1 MQMLDLYY
9 KIWVDAIAATKAKKA
24 EVASWKLYTLAP
36 MSFLPGIN
44 LFTFFLWM
52 KTLVNHRLPLFLPI
66 NIFDYRLVN
75 DFISIVVTLFAPF
88 IILNYLLIFSNERYR
103 RLLKQY
109 PAYKGKLYKKYA
121 LISLGLLV
129 IPVLV
134 VTLFFHEV

>member
-1 MQMLDLYY
+1 
-9 KIWVDAIAATKAKKA
+9 
-24 EVASWKLYTLAP
+24 
-36 MSFLPGIN
+36 MSFLAGVN

-88 IILNYLLIFSNERYR
+88 IILNYLLIFSNQRYR
-103 RLLKQY
+103 RLLKEY
-109 PAYKGKLYKKYA
+109 PAHEGKLYKRYA

-129 IPVLV
+129 IPVVV
-134 VTLFFHEV
+134 VTLYIHQV